1 MAKPWTT
8 LDVVETEEGRL
19 ELRRRDTD
27 DFLIVID
34 GRVLMSSRAHRSE
47 VEVASL
53 ACERLASPRRA
64 RILIGGLGMGY
75 TLRAALD
82 GLPEDAEV
90 HVAELN
96 EVVVRWCRGPLASLT
111 DDALRDPRVRVRHGD
126 VSKIIRGTPANGRWS
141 AIILDLYEGPHQ
153 TSTDPGDAFYGR
165 GALSSTRAALVDGGV
180 FSVWSEERDRS
191 FEGRLKRAGFQF
203 DHIRSGRGG
212 RRHPVYIATAS
223 PDASRASQGGGNGS
237 SPLRRGARR
246 RR

>member
-8 LDVVETEEGRL
+8 LDAVETKEGRL
-19 ELRRRDTD
+19 ELRQRDTD

-47 VEVASL
+47 IEVASL

-111 DDALRDPRVRVRHGD
+111 DDALRLEKLNAHHEA
-126 VSKIIRGTPANGRWS
+126 SKAKM
-141 AIILDLYEGPHQ
+141 
-153 TSTDPGDAFYGR
+153 
-165 GALSSTRAALVDGGV
+165 VDNI
-180 FSVWSEERDRS
+180 F
-191 FEGRLKRAGFQF
+191 KRAW
-203 DHIRSGRGG
+203 RGVSARVFEAWSRYTVQEVE
-212 RRHPVYIATAS
+212 RR
-223 PDASRASQGGGNGS
+223 
-237 SPLRRGARR
+237 
-246 RR
+246 

>member
-1 MAKPWTT
+1 MARPWTT
-8 LDVVETEEGRL
+8 LDAVETEEGRL
-19 ELRRRDTD
+19 ELRQRDTD

-53 ACERLASPRRA
+53 ACERLVSRSRA
-64 RILIGGLGMGY
+64 KVLIGGLGMGY
-75 TLRAALD
+75 TLKAALD

-96 EVVVRWCRGPLASLT
+96 EVVVRWCRASRRSRT
-111 DDALRDPRVRVRHGD
+111 TPFVIRACVCTRD

>member
-19 ELRRRDTD
+19 ELRQRDTD

-47 VEVASL
+47 IEVASL

-126 VSKIIRGTPANGRWS
+126 VSKIIRGTPGNGR
-141 AIILDLYEGPHQ
+141 
-153 TSTDPGDAFYGR
+153 FGR
-165 GALSSTRAALVDGGV
+165 GSESHETETATHGV
-180 FSVWSEERDRS
+180 C
-191 FEGRLKRAGFQF
+191 GRGP
-203 DHIRSGRGG
+203 GG
-212 RRHPVYIATAS
+212 RRRGRR
-223 PDASRASQGGGNGS
+223 PDAAG
-237 SPLRRGARR
+237 L
-246 RR
+246 

>member
-1 MAKPWTT
+1 MARPWTT
-8 LDVVETEEGRL
+8 LDAVETEEGRL
-19 ELRRRDTD
+19 ELRQRDTD

-53 ACERLASPRRA
+53 ACERLVSRSRA
-64 RILIGGLGMGY
+64 KVLIGGLGMGY
-75 TLRAALD
+75 TLKAALE

-96 EVVVRWCRGPLASLT
+96 EVVVRWCRGPLAPLT

-126 VSKIIRGTPANGRWS
+126 VSKIIRATPSKGRWS

-153 TSTDPGDAFYGR
+153 ASTDPGDAFYGR

-203 DHIRSGRGG
+203 EHVRSGRGG

-223 PDASRASQGGGNGS
+223 AGTTRAGQGSGDGS